1 MIKTYSR
8 TAKFSE
14 LKGYCPFAKDSDY
27 VEVTDW
33 YNGEGFDISVNDEKT
48 ISLTWGEWE
57 LIQKLVEHQ
66 AKSNTDY
73 DHGYSLGYDIGYDTA
88 IQELKDK
95 KESKYSDKWHSGPV
109 SDGGMDPR
117 DRTIDYLSRCPRC
130 GGPADNGHD
139 REDPPNPYICS
150 RCEVDIFATPG

>member
-8 TAKFSE
+8 PAKFAE

-27 VEVTDW
+27 IEITEW
-33 YNGEGFDISVNDEKT
+33 WNGEGFDVSISEEKT

-57 LIQKLVEHQ
+57 LIQKMVEYQ
-66 AKSNTDY
+66 ANSSTKEY
-73 DHGYSLGYDIGYDTA
+73 DRGYEVGYKIAMQDIL
-88 IQELKDK
+88 EKR
-95 KESKYSDKWHSGPV
+95 ESKYSDKWHGGPI

-117 DRTIDYLSRCPRC
+117 DNLSKCPRC

-139 REDPPNPYICS
+139 RGYPPTAYICT

>member
-8 TAKFSE
+8 PAKFSE
-14 LKGYCPFAKDSDY
+14 LKGHCPFAKDGDY
-27 VEVTDW
+27 VEITEW
-33 YNGEGFDISVNDEKT
+33 WNGEGFDVSISEEKT

-57 LIQKLVEHQ
+57 LIQKMVEHK
-66 AKSNTDY
+66 AKSNVDY
-73 DHGYSLGYDIGYDTA
+73 DRGYEVGYKIAMQDIL
-88 IQELKDK
+88 EKR
-95 KESKYSDKWHSGPV
+95 ESKYSDKWHGGPI

-117 DRTIDYLSRCPRC
+117 DNLSKCPRC

-139 REDPPNPYICS
+139 RGYPPTAYICT